1 MVLKPRHWM
10 GLAILGASAVIVGV
24 AAHASDPAAR
34 SVEYFS
40 AHIGEA
46 DKIVSDCKTGAKF
59 DHECGNAKAALDAAK
74 ARQPAVFSNSNK
86 KIPSITDSGKTPD
99 RRK

>member
-1 MVLKPRHWM
+1 MLLKPRHAIS
-10 GLAILGASAVIVGV
+10 LAILAASAVAVGI
-24 AAHASDPAAR
+24 AAHASDTAAR

-46 DKIVSDCKTGAKF
+46 DKIVSDCKAGAKL

-74 ARQPAVFSNSNK
+74 AKQSAVFSNSNT
-86 KIPSITDSGKTPD
+86 KIPSIMDSGKTPD